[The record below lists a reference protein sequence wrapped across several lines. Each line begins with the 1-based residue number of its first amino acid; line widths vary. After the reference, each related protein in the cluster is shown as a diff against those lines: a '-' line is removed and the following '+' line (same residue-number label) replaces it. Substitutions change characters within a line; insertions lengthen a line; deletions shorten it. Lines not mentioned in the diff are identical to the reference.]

1 VKYELVVVDF
11 VVSGVLTPSDE
22 SSRTAFRCTF
32 SLNKLIETEPLTYSS
47 GILTVLDDILMT

>member
-1 VKYELVVVDF
+1 MKYELVLVVDF

-47 GILTVLDDILMT
+47 GILTVHCAG